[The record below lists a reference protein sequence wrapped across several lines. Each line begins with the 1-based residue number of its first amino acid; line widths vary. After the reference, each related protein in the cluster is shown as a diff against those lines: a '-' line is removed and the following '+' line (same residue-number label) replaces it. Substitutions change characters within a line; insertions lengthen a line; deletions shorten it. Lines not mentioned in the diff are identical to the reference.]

1 MTAMATSRVS
11 VERLMRDIEN
21 EVRQVR
27 RARLMAPGGSPSY
40 DDRQV
45 FAAVERVLR
54 RAIEER
60 DPELLLIPDLLG
72 DEGDWRLETK
82 LTFSSHRPV
91 IGPVILF
98 FKRRVL
104 LPLTR
109 WLFEYSRE
117 NFQRQQRINLL
128 LFACIEELAI
138 ENARLVVAAGLDED
152 GMAGAG

>member
-1 MTAMATSRVS
+1 MAAMATTRVS
-11 VERLMRDIEN
+11 VERLMRNIED

-27 RARLMAPGGSPSY
+27 RGRLMAPGGSPSY

-60 DPELLLIPDLLG
+60 DPQLLLIPDLLG
-72 DEGDWRLETK
+72 DETEWRLDTK
-82 LTFSSHRPV
+82 LTFSSHRP
-91 IGPVILF
+91 ILGPVILF
-98 FKRRVL
+98 FKRRLL

-109 WLFEYSRE
+109 WLYEYSRE

-138 ENARLVVAAGLDED
+138 ENARLVKAAGLDDD
-152 GMAGAG
+152 GLAGAG

>member
-1 MTAMATSRVS
+1 MAAMATSRVS

-60 DPELLLIPDLLG
+60 DPQLLLIPDLLG
-72 DEGDWRLETK
+72 DEGDWRLDTK

-98 FKRRVL
+98 FK
-104 LPLTR
+104 
-109 WLFEYSRE
+109 
-117 NFQRQQRINLL
+117 
-128 LFACIEELAI
+128 
-138 ENARLVVAAGLDED
+138 
-152 GMAGAG
+152 